1 VGIIA
6 EQGLKLLEEINLAPE
21 KEEIYAVDTIDNE
34 ANLGS
39 LSSKVLLQ
47 NPKSS
52 GIFSLTH
59 ATRSLR
65 GGVWFSGV
73 PLEFNNSHSID
84 LTCLHG
90 KGELRKYAQLFS

>member
-6 EQGLKLLEEINLAPE
+6 EQGLKLVEEINLAPE

-34 ANLGS
+34 ANLGI
-39 LSSKVLLQ
+39 LSSKGFLR

-59 ATRSLR
+59 ATCS
-65 GGVWFSGV
+65 
-73 PLEFNNSHSID
+73 
-84 LTCLHG
+84 
-90 KGELRKYAQLFS
+90 